1 LLQDAQRFKKSK
13 LQVRK
18 PNFYLK
24 TPRMGKLILLL
35 LFTVMDF
42 SACNSNGKPKSV
54 SADSAHK
61 NSADSFK
68 HDPTMPPPQNSD
80 DPDRFSQ

>member
-1 LLQDAQRFKKSK
+1 MA
-13 LQVRK
+13 
-18 PNFYLK
+18 
-24 TPRMGKLILLL
+24 
-35 LFTVMDF
+35 F